1 MEEKMKR
8 KRKRTDKVVKE
19 IKRTNDLLEIINY
32 KISELLHK
40 VKDIWRELFANGKFK

>member
-1 MEEKMKR
+1 MKR
-8 KRKRTDKVVKE
+8 KRKKTSKIEDE

-40 VKDIWRELFANGKFK
+40 VKDIWREFFSNGKIE